1 MILTNGSEIR
11 AGRELASTS
20 GLRLA
25 LVGGGTGGHLVPGLH
40 VLEHARARGGLADLV
55 WFTSGREVEER
66 VLGDL
71 GTRCAPTPARRV
83 VLEIEPEGGG
93 APSRARLVLR
103 TPPAVMAARVALVRH
118 KPDVLLALGGYTCLP
133 AVLAARSLGIPVA
146 LLEINAA
153 RGSATRWLARFSER
167 MFHAWPSTLP
177 EGGRLDAEIGF
188 GSHRLVGP
196 PLAQAFT
203 RGAPARAEVRAA
215 RERLGFHPD
224 RPLLLVLGGSQGALG
239 LNRFVQRHAGVLLLG
254 GLQVLHQT
262 GPGRSAESAPRLPG
276 YRAQEY
282 IEPMHAALSA
292 ATLALTR
299 GGASTLAEI
308 AALRL
313 PALVVPYPHHAD
325 RHQERNAQGFGLG
338 LRIVPESRLTAEL
351 AFELA
356 RLCSDTGAA
365 ERARMSAA
373 LADAIPLDA
382 AERLLDGLLELARKP
397 RRNPVRAHS
406 FTEESDAHDQH
417 FD

>member
-1 MILTNGSEIR
+1 MILSNRNEIR
-11 AGRELASTS
+11 ERRARASTS
-20 GLRLA
+20 ALRLA

-71 GTRCAPTPARRV
+71 GARCAPTPARRV
-83 VLEIEPEGGG
+83 VLELEPGGGG
-93 APSRARLVLR
+93 APSRTRLVLR
-103 TPPAVMAARVALVRH
+103 TPPAVMAARVALVKH
-118 KPDVLLALGGYTCLP
+118 KPDVLLALGGFTCLP
-133 AVLAARSLGIPVA
+133 AVIAARSLGIPVA

-153 RGSATRWLARFSER
+153 RGAATRWLARFSAR
-167 MFHAWPSTLP
+167 VFHAWPATVP
-177 EGGRLDAEIGF
+177 EGARLDAQIGF
-188 GSHRLVGP
+188 GSHRLIGP

-203 RGAPARAEVRAA
+203 HGAPARAEVRAA
-215 RERLGFHPD
+215 REHLGFDPD

-262 GPGRSAESAPRLPG
+262 GPGRAAESAPLLPG

-282 IEPMHAALSA
+282 IDPMHAALCA

-308 AALRL
+308 AALCL

-325 RHQERNAQGFGLG
+325 RHQERNARSFGEG
-338 LRIVPESRLTAEL
+338 LRIVPEARLGPEQ
-351 AFELA
+351 AFEIA
-356 RLCSDTGAA
+356 RLCSDTAES

-373 LADAIPLDA
+373 LEGSIPLDA
-382 AERLLDGLLELARKP
+382 AERLLDGLLELARAP
-397 RRNPVRAHS
+397 RS
-406 FTEESDAHDQH
+406 S
-417 FD
+417 